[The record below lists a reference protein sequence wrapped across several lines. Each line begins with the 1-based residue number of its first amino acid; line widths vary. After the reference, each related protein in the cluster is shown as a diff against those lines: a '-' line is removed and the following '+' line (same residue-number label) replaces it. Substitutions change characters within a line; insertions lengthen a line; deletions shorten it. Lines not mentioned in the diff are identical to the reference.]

1 MKSLSLAVLI
11 AISTFGVNV
20 SANSDVDSFVSEL
33 KSFDGKSGKVV
44 MNGEERGN
52 CTVLIENDSDAVRV
66 EFDTPE
72 LYANPVS
79 VAVLDSAELLDN
91 DTLLVSTNSNR
102 PGGDACGDFGGASN
116 YKEKIVIDD
125 NSVSI
130 DISYRCFLFKK
141 NKINYTCKLN

>member
-1 MKSLSLAVLI
+1 MKSITLAILI
-11 AISTFGVNV
+11 ALSAFGSNV
-20 SANSDVDSFVSEL
+20 SANSDLDSFVSDL
-33 KSFDGKSGKVV
+33 KSLDGKSGKVV

-52 CTVLIENDSDAVRV
+52 CTVLVEKDSDAVRV

-79 VAVLDSAELLDN
+79 VALLDSAELLDN

-116 YKEKIVIDD
+116 YKETISIDN

-130 DISYRCFLFKK
+130 NISFRCFLFKK
-141 NKINYTCKLN
+141 NKINYTCELN

>member
-1 MKSLSLAVLI
+1 MKSLSLAVLFTLS
-11 AISTFGVNV
+11 ALGANV
-20 SANSDVDSFVSEL
+20 SANSNVDSFVSDL
-33 KSFDGKSGKVV
+33 KSLSGKSGKVM
-44 MNGEERGN
+44 MNGEERGS
-52 CTVLIENDSDAVRV
+52 CTVVVESDSDAVRV

-79 VAVLDSAELLDN
+79 VALLDSAELLDN

-116 YKEKIVIDD
+116 YKEKILIDD

-141 NKINYTCKLN
+141 NEINYTCELN

>member
-1 MKSLSLAVLI
+1 MKLLSLAVLI
-11 AISTFGVNV
+11 ALSANV
-20 SANSDVDSFVSEL
+20 SANSNLDNFVSDL
-33 KSFDGKSGKVV
+33 NDLNGKSGKVM

-52 CTVLIENDSDAVRV
+52 CTVLVESDSDAVRV

-79 VAVLDSAELLDN
+79 VALLDSAELLDN

-141 NKINYTCKLN
+141 NKINYTCELN

>member
-1 MKSLSLAVLI
+1 MKLLSLAVLI
-11 AISTFGVNV
+11 ALSANV
-20 SANSDVDSFVSEL
+20 SASSNLDNFVSDL
-33 KSFDGKSGKVV
+33 NDLNGKSGKVM

-52 CTVLIENDSDAVRV
+52 CTVLVESDSDAVRV

-79 VAVLDSAELLDN
+79 VALLDRAELLDN

-141 NKINYTCKLN
+141 NKINYTCELN